1 MLEGTLM
8 RAENRII
15 IEARARRDS
24 DGDACTP
31 ARGAV
36 AAALLLFVG
45 RRYYDEKWM
54 VQKIRTP
61 LSRLS
66 INVRN
71 GGYSPI

>member
-1 MLEGTLM
+1 MLKIALY
-8 RAENRII
+8 NRGP
-15 IEARARRDS
+15 RSRDS

-54 VQKIRTP
+54 FRKF
-61 LSRLS
+61 
-66 INVRN
+66 VRRYRYTYAMA
-71 GGYSPI
+71 GIHRYDRA